1 MVHYSTGTI
10 GRFQIR
16 RCKKENLTEDMKNDI
31 ILEKVEPFLAWDTTY
46 DNAIKKIFLNNVI
59 VYIGDGSTKLHDL
72 QPLNGKIRN
81 IAFAIISIFI
91 SVVSLLI
98 SIISF
103 FL

>member
-1 MVHYSTGTI
+1 MVHYSIGTI

-16 RCKKENLTEDMKNDI
+16 RCKKENLTEDINNI
-31 ILEKVEPFLAWDTTY
+31 VLEKGEPFLLWDTTY
-46 DNAIKKIFLNNVI
+46 DNTIKKIFLNNII
-59 VYIGDGSTKLHDL
+59 VYIGDGSTKVRDL
-72 QPLNGKIRN
+72 QPLNGKIRS
-81 IAFAIISIFI
+81 ITFAIISIFI